1 MFLAKIIG
9 EVVSTVKHPSLDGR
23 KLLVI
28 QRLDT
33 ERKPIGDS
41 LLAVDSVGAGVGE
54 VVLVVDEGTSAALVT
69 GLDDPPIRTV
79 IVGVIDQIDVEA

>member
-9 EVVSTVKHPSLDGR
+9 EVVSTIKHPALDGR

-28 QRLDT
+28 EKLDT
-33 ERKPIGDS
+33 ERKPLGDS
-41 LLAVDSVGAGVGE
+41 LLAVDSVGAGAGE
-54 VVLVVDEGTSAALVT
+54 IVLVVDEGISAALIT

-79 IVGVIDQIDVEA
+79 IVGIIDRIDVEG

>member
-9 EVVSTVKHPSLDGR
+9 EVVSTIKHPALEGR

-28 QRLDT
+28 ERLDT
-33 ERKPIGDS
+33 ERRPLGDS
-41 LLAVDSVGAGVGE
+41 LLAIDSVGAGVGE

-69 GLDDPPIRTV
+69 GLDDPPIRTL
-79 IVGVIDQIDVEA
+79 IVGVVDRIDVEA